1 VGEATLCVL
10 GSCGRPS
17 KRPTVSRQGS
27 PIERPLAPLP
37 GARVAMVVSE
47 FHAELTGAMQ
57 RSAAA
62 ELSRLGGE
70 VDEALVAWVPGSF
83 ELPLV
88 ARAFARREDV
98 DAVLCFGLVIKGET
112 THDHWVAAGAQQGM
126 TQASLETDK
135 PILFG
140 VLTCNTLEQAR
151 ARALSPAEGG
161 EQDKGRE
168 LARGVIATL
177 HALSAARGDAPS
189 TEAS

>member
-1 VGEATLCVL
+1 
-10 GSCGRPS
+10 
-17 KRPTVSRQGS
+17 
-27 PIERPLAPLP
+27 
-37 GARVAMVVSE
+37 MVVSE

-189 TEAS
+189 TAAS

>member
-1 VGEATLCVL
+1 MADLHNA
-10 GSCGRPS
+10 P
-17 KRPTVSRQGS
+17 PVSRQGS

-62 ELSRLGGE
+62 ELARLE
-70 VDEALVAWVPGSF
+70 APIDESLVAWVPGSF

-88 ARAFARREDV
+88 ARAFARRDDV
-98 DAVLCFGLVIKGET
+98 DAVICVGLVLKGET
-112 THDHWVAAGAQQGM
+112 SHDHWVAAGAQEGM
-126 TQASLETDK
+126 TQASLETDT
-135 PILFG
+135 PIHFG

-151 ARALSPAEGG
+151 ARAFAPEEGG

-168 LARGVIATL
+168 LARGAVATL
-177 HALSAARGDAPS
+177 HALRLARGESGADAKTPTS
-189 TEAS
+189 AS